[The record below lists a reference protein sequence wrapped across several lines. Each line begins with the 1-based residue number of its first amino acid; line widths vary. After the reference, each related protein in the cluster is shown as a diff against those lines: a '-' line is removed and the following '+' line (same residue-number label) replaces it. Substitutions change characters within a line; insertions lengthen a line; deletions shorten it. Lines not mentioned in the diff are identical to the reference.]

1 MCDRERKGGV
11 VEFGVGIGIGVLG
24 MVWLYSVWY
33 GKRRYEV
40 ITSIFRFEK
49 KNMEMVYGI

>member
-33 GKRRYEV
+33 GVRRCGV
-40 ITSIFRFEK
+40 VLQSFGGKEK
-49 KNMEMVYGI
+49 YGNGV